1 MNQFRHPAPPAP
13 ASVKPFAPVL
23 PRGGPDRWIALIFAA
38 KSANGG
44 VIRRNRFWVEKEVGL
59 ERFELEVR
67 RRGFH
72 MLEAGN
78 QLIVICHNGPV
89 RFLF

>member
-1 MNQFRHPAPPAP
+1 MNRMLHPAPGVALDVPRPATRP
-13 ASVKPFAPVL
+13 A
-23 PRGGPDRWIALIFAA
+23 GPDRWVRLIFAA
-38 KSANGG
+38 KSAQGG
-44 VIRRNRFWVEKEVGL
+44 VIRRKRFWIEKEVGL

-72 MLEAGN
+72 MIEAGN